1 MRKHKWTLKEA
12 QEVTPLKLASMPIS
26 EKAELAQ
33 FYQNY
38 LNLRVASF
46 RKAKVT
52 PFAYTKLED
61 DFKKASEKLKL
72 NNGLFDRILVKG
84 NLSPEY
90 QKLNDP
96 SASLNQYIYRMKGF
110 FSSKSSTVSGWREI
124 TKAQDIQL
132 FGAEYRF
139 INKYVYEKGGDGKRH
154 RVYLSGPF
162 VDIVPKATL
171 TEDERKKLWQ
181 IIDLAKD
188 AGFMNVFGYSS
199 DQAHRELA
207 TMFKAGEFSTDD
219 IDKAN
224 SQILA
229 MIQHKQGLETAY
241 EEHAPG
247 VSGDVFRRN
256 VGGGGDVFA

>member
-1 MRKHKWTLKEA
+1 MKKHKWTMKEA
-12 QEVTPLKLASMPIS
+12 QEVTPLKLASMS
-26 EKAELAQ
+26 VLERAKLAQ

-38 LNLRVASF
+38 LNLRVSSYK
-46 RKAKVT
+46 KAGIT
-52 PFAYTKLED
+52 PFAFTKLEE
-61 DFKKASEKLKL
+61 DFAKASEKLKL
-72 NNGLFDRILVKG
+72 NNGLFDRIMVKG

-90 QKLNDP
+90 QKLKDP

-110 FSSKSSTVSGWREI
+110 FNAKSATVSGWKEI

-139 INKYVYEKGGDGKRH
+139 TNKYVYEKGADGKKH
-154 RVYLSGPF
+154 RVYLYGAF
-162 VDIVPKATL
+162 VDVVPKATL
-171 TEDERKKLWQ
+171 AEDERKKLWR

-199 DQAHRELA
+199 EQAHRELA

-229 MIQHKQGLETAY
+229 MIKRKQGLETAY

-247 VSGDVFRRN
+247 ISGDVFQRN
-256 VGGGGDVFA
+256 VGGGGDVFD